1 MKERNNT
8 KGITL
13 IALVI
18 TIIVLLILAGVSIA
32 MLTGQNG
39 ILTQAQNAKTTT
51 ANKSAEEKVK
61 LAVMAARAQSE
72 DASLDATKLKTEIE
86 DNYAGVAEL
95 TAGGFPVNVTMDGKA
110 FTVDSYGNVELAGSK
125 PQMTEAKIVASA
137 NGEGTDVPDDQAE
150 GTELYISFKASLEN
164 GTITSVTCDKGT
176 VENKNGLYVMK
187 ITQNGTYTFTITGT
201 GEAGS
206 VTSTIPVKVSKYD
219 QRAGIK
225 VGDYVSYTPDTAT
238 EKTYDAD
245 KLKKGGYTST
255 QTVKKEDLNWRV
267 LRKNDD
273 GSIDLIG
280 DATGNSVYFSGL
292 LGYNNGVYLLNDI
305 CKELYSNSTHHITA
319 RSVNLEDMEK
329 WLTDSG
335 KTARA
340 GYTNSDS
347 GKKYGETKEYKGSN
361 SYTPDIYGKTEDES
375 ANYYSEPTTNTYTP
389 ASGTATADNT
399 LNAKQTYY
407 YMPINQT
414 NYGDGAKVLS
424 SSNYYWVATRY
435 VNCDSSNA
443 DFGLRYASSYV
454 NGNSMFYSSSN
465 TNLSSNRLRPVVS
478 LGSDVQITPSTGTNS
493 ASNKHTIDW

>member
-95 TAGGFPVNVTMDGKA
+95 TAGGFPVNVTIDGKA

-206 VTSTIPVKVSKYD
+206 VKSIIPVKVSKYETSILKASD
-219 QRAGIK
+219 IAGKTDKTKIYGATVTGYTLPSGTTTDVKWKIFYADNSNIYLIADNYVERANLPNSTDGTTATANKPNDGNSSYARAAYFSNIL
-225 VGDYVSYTPDTAT
+225 GDYTAGSSRIT
-238 EKTYDAD
+238 EN
-245 KLKKGGYTST
+245 KLKALNNDYFNKKGYTSANNNMKSVAYMMDT
-255 QTVKKEDLNWRV
+255 TAWNSKFRDTSKAEYVVGGPTVELLFKSYNEKYKTAYE
-267 LRKNDD
+267 
-273 GSIDLIG
+273 SQASS
-280 DATGNSVYFSGL
+280 ATGYQ
-292 LGYNNGVYLLNDI
+292 I
-305 CKELYSNSTHHITA
+305 
-319 RSVNLEDMEK
+319 R
-329 WLTDSG
+329 
-335 KTARA
+335 KTS
-340 GYTNSDS
+340 SDS
-347 GKKYGETKEYKGSN
+347 WSN
-361 SYTPDIYGKTEDES
+361 YVNSMLKTSDS
-375 ANYYSEPTTNTYTP
+375 LYVIT
-389 ASGTATADNT
+389 
-399 LNAKQTYY
+399 KQTDAY
-407 YMPINQT
+407 
-414 NYGDGAKVLS
+414 A
-424 SSNYYWVATRY
+424 YW
-435 VNCDSSNA
+435 
-443 DFGLRYASSYV
+443 LASPSA
-454 NGNSMFYSSSN
+454 SN
-465 TNLSSNRLRPVVS
+465 TNNVMRVGYGGYVSISNYDISSNGFRPLVC
-478 LGSDVQITPSTGTNS
+478 LKSDVTLEKVSDTEYAIQ
-493 ASNKHTIDW
+493 

>member
-1 MKERNNT
+1 MRENNRNSIEKCRKKLPQFTTMNVID
-8 KGITL
+8 GQAGL
-13 IALVI
+13 IIYTSLI
-18 TIIVLLILAGVSIA
+18 FYSLTIDNILNIIVLLILAGVSIA

-39 ILTQAQNAKTTT
+39 ILTQAQNAKTT
-51 ANKSAEEKVK
+51 NESKSAEEKVK
-61 LAVMAARAQSE
+61 LAVMGARA
-72 DASLDATKLKTEIE
+72 DDGTLTVGKLRTELA
-86 DNYAGVAEL
+86 NYGETVEGD
-95 TAGGFPVNVTMDGKA
+95 TFPVTATVDGKS
-110 FTVDSYGNVELAGSK
+110 FTVDANGNVELAGEK
-125 PQMTEAKIVASA
+125 QPVTR
-137 NGEGTDVPDDQAE
+137 EGIE
-150 GTELYISFKASLEN
+150 
-164 GTITSVTCDKGT
+164 
-176 VENKNGLYVMK
+176 
-187 ITQNGTYTFTITGT
+187 
-201 GEAGS
+201 
-206 VTSTIPVKVSKYD
+206 
-219 QRAGIK
+219 

-238 EKTYDAD
+238 GKTYDAD

-280 DATGNSVYFSGL
+280 DETSNSVYFSGS

-340 GYTNSDS
+340 GYTNSDR

-361 SYTPDIYGKTEDES
+361 SYAPDIYGKTEDES

-407 YMPINQT
+407 YIPINQT

-424 SSNYYWVATRY
+424 SSNYYWVAARY
-435 VNCDSSNA
+435 VGCYSSDAN
-443 DFGLRYASSYV
+443 FGLRFAFSSMS
-454 NGNSMFYSSSN
+454 GGDMFDSDSSTYYDN
-465 TNLSSNRLRPVVS
+465 RRLRPVVS
-478 LGSDVQITPSTGTNS
+478 LGSDVQITPSTGKNS
-493 ASNKHTIDW
+493 PSNKHTIDW